1 MNWKRRIKERTE
13 GRREKRKAKVKEK
26 LIFWLSY
33 RVKRYGGILGEQM
46 KGWQWMIF
54 WVADDKVVDI
64 VLSKILLR
72 KRDFDTCSK
81 VSMME
86 NHDLTKNDEK

>member
-1 MNWKRRIKERTE
+1 MNWKKMIKEKTE

-26 LIFWLSY
+26 LIFWLSH
-33 RVKRYGGILGEQM
+33 RMKRYGGILGEQM

-54 WVADDKVVDI
+54 WVDDDKVVDI
-64 VLSKILLR
+64 MLSKILLG
-72 KRDFDTCSK
+72 KRDSDTYSK

-86 NHDLTKNDEK
+86 NHDLWYV